1 MEKAPA
7 AVHQHLLCHHLNILK
22 KMNEQIIKIQ
32 ENIDLVKNQLS
43 SNDEFATLSGIGV
56 LPRNWIVDP
65 YVANMQTGIAPKT
78 GDNGNVRSFVIEY
91 KGHIL
96 KHNID
101 DEICECNSN
110 TTLTLQ
116 TPVAS
121 GDIRIASGF
130 SQEEKNQY
138 AENLK
143 NNKQIEGY
151 MIKTAELNFLTQI
164 KDYIVNKE

>member
-56 LPRNWIVDP
+56 LPKNWIVDP
-65 YVANMQTGIAPKT
+65 YVANMQTGIVPKT
-78 GDNGNVRSFVIEY
+78 GDNGNVRSFVVEY

-121 GDIRIASGF
+121 GDVRIASGF

-143 NNKQIEGY
+143 NNKQIESY

>member
-1 MEKAPA
+1 
-7 AVHQHLLCHHLNILK
+7 
-22 KMNEQIIKIQ
+22 MNEQIIKIQ
-32 ENIDLVKNQLS
+32 ENIDLIKNQLS

-56 LPRNWIVDP
+56 LPKNWIVDP
-65 YVANMQTGIAPKT
+65 YVANMQTGIVPKT
-78 GDNGNVRSFVIEY
+78 GDNGNVRSFVVEY

-121 GDIRIASGF
+121 GDVRIASGF

-143 NNKQIEGY
+143 NNKQIESY
-151 MIKTAELNFLTQI
+151 MTKTAELNFLTQI

>member
-56 LPRNWIVDP
+56 LPKNWIVDP
-65 YVANMQTGIAPKT
+65 YVANMQTGIVPKT
-78 GDNGNVRSFVIEY
+78 GDNGNVRSFVVEY

-121 GDIRIASGF
+121 GDVRIASGF